1 MKTIKWFKIGIPV
14 NIEKLAQ
21 KIKDKSFSKELS
33 KGFVL
38 KKTTQ
43 NEISGKYVEER
54 IFTKEIINPFG
65 VLENHKIPDFY
76 IVEFSIVRINSH
88 WLLEIHNTPRSI
100 KPLTDSLSKLI
111 GIGFYIENIEL
122 DLYEIVKK
130 IECDIGKLKIT
141 KMELYNINIENT
153 ALAQMLVTSQKDVRK
168 SLDSYLINNKG
179 YTIHSIT
186 AKFIHHDLFTGHFEI
201 RSNSRVD
208 VYDIPSHSFVN
219 IYMPIFL
226 DLIFEPFSN
235 SV

>member
-1 MKTIKWFKIGIPV
+1 MKTIKWFKIGIPI

-21 KIKDKSFSKELS
+21 KIKDKSFSKDSS

-38 KKTTQ
+38 KKATE

-54 IFTKEIINPFG
+54 LFTKEIINPFG
-65 VLENHKIPDFY
+65 ISEIHKIPDFY
-76 IVEFSIVRINSH
+76 IIEFSIVKINSN

-100 KPLTDSLSKLI
+100 KPLTNNLSKLV
-111 GIGFYIENIEL
+111 GIGFYIENIDLDIYEL
-122 DLYEIVKK
+122 VKK

-168 SLDSYLINNKG
+168 SLNSYLINNKS

-186 AKFIHHDLFTGHFEI
+186 ARFIHHDLFTGHFEI
-201 RSNSRVD
+201 RSTSRL
-208 VYDIPSHSFVN
+208 DINDMPTQSFLDSY
-219 IYMPIFL
+219 IPIFL
-226 DLIFEPFSN
+226 KIIF
-235 SV
+235 